1 MQLQKMSEQAERD
14 GEMDDEATMRMMNKG
29 LNFLWI
35 MGKMSVD
42 SLLLSYPA
50 LTNFSLLDWKNPA
63 WCLSDALGYDRQET
77 KEKGGHCPI

>member
-50 LTNFSLLDWKNPA
+50 LTNFSLLD
-63 WCLSDALGYDRQET
+63 
-77 KEKGGHCPI
+77 